1 MIISSPASF
10 LFVGFAFLMAS
21 VIVLS
26 IIPLYLENRSVPKTN
41 FILTTVRMNNYVLQ
55 MSRSLGKRDLF
66 RLALSSNTKYLLTL
80 NQTQSIMN
88 SSIQYALEQ
97 QLKNG
102 DSSDKFYIYI
112 LQMRSST
119 IDLNNMSVSLDFLIV
134 YTRECKS
141 CNTRRQSIIF
151 KQLCS
156 KNQLATS
163 IRFSIPST
171 NLSFTLSGPVIVYTP
186 SIPIENIGIIT
197 RLVSSSQL
205 ADLTNPAQTNET
217 VQISNKFLA
226 NNYTF
231 IVTTAKSNYFA
242 TLDETDTGISAN
254 QNNGPI
260 PLAGAVTMYAELAKL
275 IAGQTQYTNGSNAL
289 NITINQIMLQF
300 WYSNSTIQVIVDFSI
315 AFSTSCDNN
324 CMKERNN
331 QLIDQLQNLTNTS
344 IHIQPANLTDGQVR
358 IWKSSLYVLYDYSLT
373 TQVIA
378 NFTGTIIRAIPP
390 TLSIIY

>member
-1 MIISSPASF
+1 
-10 LFVGFAFLMAS
+10 
-21 VIVLS
+21 
-26 IIPLYLENRSVPKTN
+26 
-41 FILTTVRMNNYVLQ
+41 
-55 MSRSLGKRDLF
+55 
-66 RLALSSNTKYLLTL
+66 
-80 NQTQSIMN
+80 
-88 SSIQYALEQ
+88 
-97 QLKNG
+97 
-102 DSSDKFYIYI
+102 
-112 LQMRSST
+112 
-119 IDLNNMSVSLDFLIV
+119 
-134 YTRECKS
+134 
-141 CNTRRQSIIF
+141 
-151 KQLCS
+151 
-156 KNQLATS
+156 
-163 IRFSIPST
+163 
-171 NLSFTLSGPVIVYTP
+171 
-186 SIPIENIGIIT
+186 
-197 RLVSSSQL
+197 SSQL

-390 TLSIIY
+390 TL